1 MKKILLAC
9 AAGMSTSLL
18 VTKMEKAAQAK
29 GIEVK
34 IDAVPVDAFAD
45 KVSQY
50 EIALLGPQVKFK
62 KDEFQKIADQYG
74 IKVLVINSMDYGLMK
89 GEKILE
95 ETLKEMQ

>member
-18 VTKMEKAAQAK
+18 VTKMEQAAKAK
-29 GIEVK
+29 GEEVQ
-34 IDAVPVDAFAD
+34 IVAVPVDAFAD
-45 KVSQY
+45 KVKDY
-50 EIALLGPQVKFK
+50 DIALLGPQVKFK

-89 GEKILE
+89 GEKVLE
-95 ETLKEMQ
+95 DALKELK

>member
-18 VTKMEKAAQAK
+18 VTKMEKAAVAK

-34 IDAVPVDAFAD
+34 IVAVPVDAFAD
-45 KVSQY
+45 NVKDYDIV
-50 EIALLGPQVKFK
+50 LLGPQVKFK

-74 IKVLVINSMDYGLMK
+74 ITVLVINSMDYGLMK

-95 ETLKEMQ
+95 ETLKVL